1 MENGDLGISPFSGN
15 PPKKCCYLYGY
26 IYPYH
31 PFNMVMIMYVDMY
44 HFVIEDSYGKW
55 SNRLDDL

>member
-1 MENGDLGISPFSGN
+1 MENGDLGISHFREIPI
-15 PPKKCCYLYGY
+15 YVVIYMV

-44 HFVIEDSYGKW
+44 HFVIEHSYGKW
-55 SNRLDDL
+55 SNRLDDI